1 MDLKVVHRSKFPGN
15 IEVVV
20 AEDLPGNELYAF
32 NWNDAHAYA
41 CWQNPPGEQARF
53 NWTEDGYPVKH
64 KPWYFYVVEREF
76 SLWLVAKAW
85 ENSEPLKKLRDAV

>member
-53 NWTEDGYPVKH
+53 NWT
-64 KPWYFYVVEREF
+64 
-76 SLWLVAKAW
+76 
-85 ENSEPLKKLRDAV
+85 